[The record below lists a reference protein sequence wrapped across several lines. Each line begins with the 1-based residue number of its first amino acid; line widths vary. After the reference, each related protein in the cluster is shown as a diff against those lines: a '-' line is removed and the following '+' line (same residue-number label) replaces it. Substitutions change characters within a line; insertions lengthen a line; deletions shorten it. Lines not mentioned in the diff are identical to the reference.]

1 MTAEL
6 VSSGFSREMSGRA
19 EIAPGELAD
28 ALEVANRAC
37 DLARAEIMP
46 RFRRVEVE
54 TKSDGS
60 PVTEADRAAE
70 LAIRAV
76 IENAFPD
83 DAILGEEFG
92 ATEPGGRLDVEEN
105 TSRSETPKAKDPSP
119 RRRWI
124 IDPIDGTL
132 AFVRGIPLFTTLIA
146 LVVDDEP
153 VLGVIDHPAAD
164 DRIAGY
170 RGGGVYRGGD
180 RLSVSKT
187 AKLDD
192 ALVCHGDLYCF
203 DAAELRPVFGRM
215 AQAIPKL
222 RGYADAFGHLLVISG
237 AADGMVDCGLSPW
250 DAAVARALTLEA
262 GGTCWVREREEGRQL
277 DIVIGNEAIVNA
289 LGGLF

>member
-19 EIAPGELAD
+19 EIAPGDLAD

-124 IDPIDGTL
+124 IDPIDGTNNYALGFPICAISL
-132 AFVRGIPLFTTLIA
+132 ALLHDGVPVYGFIYDHSTKSLLEGGAGFGVQRNQKK
-146 LVVDDEP
+146 VDRDRM
-153 VLGVIDHPAAD
+153 AAD
-164 DRIAGY
+164 AQTMLG
-170 RGGGVYRGGD
+170 
-180 RLSVSKT
+180 LHFPM
-187 AKLDD
+187 D
-192 ALVCHGDLYCF
+192 ADW
-203 DAAELRPVFGRM
+203 
-215 AQAIPKL
+215 
-222 RGYADAFGHLLVISG
+222 LL
-237 AADGMVDCGLSPW
+237 
-250 DAAVARALTLEA
+250 
-262 GGTCWVREREEGRQL
+262 
-277 DIVIGNEAIVNA
+277 
-289 LGGLF
+289 